1 MLAQTRSS
9 FNFHGRSFL
18 AFVLTPSAPLREWL
32 LELDDRAAQTPDF
45 FASRPLIL
53 DLSKVQ
59 ITQAELNAFLL
70 QLQTRNFRL
79 ISVEG
84 VDPSWLAP
92 ALEPLPGGKDVNP
105 ASTGSQASTGT
116 TTGAAPSSARDPDV
130 QSLTL
135 SAPLRSGQSIYFPKG
150 DVSVCGSVA
159 SGAEIVCGGSVHIY
173 GALRGRAIAGS
184 AGNAAARIFC
194 RKFEAEL
201 IVIGGFLKSSENF
214 DPALYG
220 KPVQAWLEDNAIMLE
235 IME

>member
-1 MLAQTRSS
+1 MLTQTRSS

-18 AFVLTPSAPLREWL
+18 AFVLTPCAPLHEWL
-32 LELDDRAAQTPDF
+32 LELDDRATQASDF
-45 FASRPLIL
+45 FSSRPLIV

-59 ITQAELNAFLL
+59 LTKIELNSFLL

-92 ALEPLPGGKDVNP
+92 ALEPLPGGKNTP
-105 ASTGSQASTGT
+105 TPSEQSMRAEQATQNT
-116 TTGAAPSSARDPDV
+116 EV
-130 QSLTL
+130 QSLALAT
-135 SAPLRSGQSIYFPKG
+135 PLRSGQSIYFPNG
-150 DVSVCGSVA
+150 DVSISGSVA

-184 AGNAAARIFC
+184 ANNITARIFC

-201 IVIGGFLKSSENF
+201 IVIGGFLKSSDSF
-214 DPALYG
+214 DPDLYG
-220 KPVQAWLEDNAIMLE
+220 KPVQAWLKDNAIMLE